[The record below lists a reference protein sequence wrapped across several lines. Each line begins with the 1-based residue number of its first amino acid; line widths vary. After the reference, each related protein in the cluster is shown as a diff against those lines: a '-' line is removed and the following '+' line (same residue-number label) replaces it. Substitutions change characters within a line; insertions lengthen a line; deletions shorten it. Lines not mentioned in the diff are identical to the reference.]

1 VVTISAVYA
10 SDISRVR
17 ISCSAAPADAD
28 VVLIERSTN
37 QINWTTVRGG
47 QAVVLSAG
55 ACKLD
60 DYEFSPNV
68 VNYYRAT
75 YVDTAPPSFVAE
87 GTVSTANNASV
98 TPGLPAGVQDGDI
111 LVLSASIRNTA
122 GAPNTPAGWSV
133 IADVGNFKVFTRVYA
148 AGVTAPTVTFAGGV
162 ANADTIGRIRAY
174 RNASFNVLA
183 ATQSNAS
190 AQNVAFP
197 AVAVVDIKPNMI
209 DLSYWKQSDSTSSVN
224 TGWTLVSRSTAT
236 AGDDATTGAWRLLT
250 STDAAAGTVVMG
262 GGVAAVSK
270 AAMLRFARKEY
281 LARETGNVTPS
292 ITSIWLKNIQRP
304 FLNRAVT
311 VVGQSDVDL
320 PGRSGVFEIVGSD
333 APIAVTELRGSER
346 FTLTLRTTTR
356 GESTDMKGVLKGG
369 DVVLLHAPP
378 DCDFDTAYYLIG
390 AVRKRRGQSVRSAAR
405 YWDLTMI
412 QCAAPNP
419 VLVGVAITWQSVVNT
434 YATWSDLVA
443 AKATWAAVL
452 DGVGTP
458 GDVVVP

>member
-1 VVTISAVYA
+1 MTISAVYA
-10 SDISRVR
+10 SDVSRVR
-17 ISCSAAPADAD
+17 VSCSAAPADAD

-47 QAVVLSAG
+47 QAVALSAG

-75 YVDTAPPSFVAE
+75 YVDTAAPSFVAE
-87 GTVSTANNASV
+87 GTVSTANNANV
-98 TPGLPAGVQDGDI
+98 TPGMPAGVQDGDI

-122 GAPNTPAGWSV
+122 GSPNTPAGWFA
-133 IADVGNFKVFTRVYA
+133 IADAGNYKVFTRVYS
-148 AGVTAPTVTFAGGV
+148 AGVVAPTVTFADGV

-174 RNASFNVLA
+174 RNASFNVLSA
-183 ATQSNAS
+183 VQSNAS
-190 AQNVAFP
+190 AQDVAFP
-197 AVAVVDIKPNMI
+197 AVAVTDIKPNMI
-209 DLSYWKQSDSTSSVN
+209 DMSYWKQSDSASSVN
-224 TGWTLVSRSTAT
+224 TGWTNNSRTAAT
-236 AGDDATTGAWRLLT
+236 AGDDSTMGSWRLLT
-250 STDAAAGTVVMG
+250 STNTVAGTVVMG
-262 GGVAAVSK
+262 GGVPAVSK
-270 AAMLRFARKEY
+270 VAMLRFARKEF
-281 LARETGNVTPS
+281 LSQETGNVTPV
-292 ITSIWLKNIQRP
+292 IDGIWLKNLQRP
-304 FLNRAVT
+304 FLNRKVV

-320 PGRSGVFEIVGSD
+320 PGRSGVFEIIGSD
-333 APIAVTELRGSER
+333 VPVGVTELRGSER
-346 FTLTLRTTTR
+346 FTLTLKTETR

-369 DVVLLHAPP
+369 DVVLLQAPP
-378 DCDFDTAYYLIG
+378 DCDFDTAYYVIND
-390 AVRKRRGQSVRSAAR
+390 VRKRRGTSIRSVRR

-419 VLVGVAITWQSVVNT
+419 VLVGAVITWQSVVNT
-434 YATWSDLVA
+434 YATWADLIA